1 MDASL
6 VVNLSC
12 GQELRYEVSMSDL
25 DFDDFVFNKLIS
37 DKERDHIKLMVSDYS
52 ALLDGLND
60 DNPHFRLA
68 ATEILKSHWNLP
80 VEQQRSVFGRLFDD
94 SFELVRCMAYD
105 YWGSTFRCT
114 KDKAAC
120 SHLAKIALDKTK
132 SNRERR
138 TAHSA
143 VEQILG
149 TSVFLRPLEDRQDEQ
164 LSQMLVEK
172 KIDEATNDLLPEMD
186 IELLKSL
193 AVNHHH

>member
-1 MDASL
+1 
-6 VVNLSC
+6 
-12 GQELRYEVSMSDL
+12 MSDL

-138 TAHSA
+138 
-143 VEQILG
+143 E
-149 TSVFLRPLEDRQDEQ
+149 LRIPQ
-164 LSQMLVEK
+164 LSRFWVHPYSCGPS
-172 KIDEATNDLLPEMD
+172 KIGKTNNYPKCWLRKRLTKQPM
-186 IELLKSL
+186 ISCQRWTLNYLNRL
-193 AVNHHH
+193 R